1 MGVRCRRGGGGGGGI
16 GWVRAFLEWG
26 SGWVNGWVNGLVN
39 GLWDCGARKRVDA
52 MLDTYL
58 GFCSEFISST
68 SEK

>member
-1 MGVRCRRGGGGGGGI
+1 M
-16 GWVRAFLEWG
+16 EWG